1 MTDPVRMFATAVPGL
16 GSLVSR
22 ELASMGIRS
31 TGTGSDGRSDI
42 VLFEARPGD
51 VRDLRTVEDVFVE
64 IGRTLR
70 SEGDRPQWISK
81 RLWKPA
87 RLQAALAIRG
97 RARPPTFRVVARVLQ
112 ERSFLR
118 TELRRQ
124 FSGLISR
131 ERPQWKFADPAS
143 LEFWVSEYRAGRF
156 VAGLRITDA
165 GMRQHGGR
173 KSERTGALRP
183 TVAAAMVGLAGKPAE
198 TLLDPCCGSGTVL
211 REARAAGW
219 SVAGSDI
226 DTDAVEI
233 ARRNLGDPAAV
244 TVADARALDRPD
256 GSVAACVSNLPFG
269 QQYSVDEP
277 MADWLRVVLDEL
289 ARITR
294 PGGRIVLLAPKIP
307 AVPDTLRRRERFP
320 LTLLGTRT
328 AIWVYDR
335 R

>member
-1 MTDPVRMFATAVPGL
+1 MFATAMPGL
-16 GSLVSR
+16 GPLVSR
-22 ELASMGIRS
+22 ELTSLGIRS
-31 TGTGSDGRSDI
+31 TGAGSDGRSDI
-42 VLFEARPGD
+42 VLFEATPDD

-97 RARPPTFRVVARVLQ
+97 RSRPPTFRVVARVLQ

-118 TELRRQ
+118 TELRRH
-124 FSGLISR
+124 FSGVIAR
-131 ERPQWKFADPAS
+131 ERPQWKFADPATM
-143 LEFWVSEYRAGRF
+143 EFWVSEYRAGRF

-165 GMRQHGGR
+165 TMRQHGGR
-173 KSERTGALRP
+173 KSERSGALRP
-183 TVAAAMVGLAGKPAE
+183 TVAAAMVGLAGKPSG
-198 TLLDPCCGSGTVL
+198 TLLDPCCGSGTIL
-211 REARAAGW
+211 REARTAGW
-219 SVAGSDI
+219 PVAGSDV
-226 DTDAVEI
+226 DAAAVEI

-244 TVADARALDRPD
+244 AVADARSLDRPD

-269 QQYSVDEP
+269 RQYAVEEP
-277 MADWLRVVLDEL
+277 MEDWLRTVLGEL
-289 ARITR
+289 ARVTR
-294 PGGRIVLLAPKIP
+294 SGGRIVLLAPKIP
-307 AVPDTLRRRERFP
+307 VTVSNLHRRDRYP

>member
-1 MTDPVRMFATAVPGL
+1 MFATAIPGL
-16 GSLVSR
+16 GALVSR
-22 ELASMGIRS
+22 ELTGRGVRP

-42 VLFEARPGD
+42 VLFEARPD
-51 VRDLRTVEDVFVE
+51 EVRDLRTVEDVFVE

-87 RLQAALAIRG
+87 RVQAAVAIRG

-118 TELRRQ
+118 TELRRH
-124 FSGLISR
+124 FSGQISR
-131 ERPQWKFADPAS
+131 ERPQWQFADPAT
-143 LEFWVSEYRAGRF
+143 LEFWVSEYRSGRF
-156 VAGLRITDA
+156 VAGLRITDSS
-165 GMRQHGGR
+165 MRQHGGR
-173 KSERTGALRP
+173 AKERSGALRP
-183 TVAAAMVGLAGKPAE
+183 TVAAAMVGLAGSADGV
-198 TLLDPCCGSGTVL
+198 LLDPCCGSGTIL
-211 REARAAGW
+211 REARTAGW

-226 DTDAVEI
+226 DAAAVEI
-233 ARRNLGDPAAV
+233 ARRNLGDPGAV
-244 TVADARALDRPD
+244 AVADARSLDRPD
-256 GSVAACVSNLPFG
+256 SSVAACVANLPFG

-277 MADWLRVVLDEL
+277 MTDWLRAVLGEL

-294 PGGRIVLLAPKIP
+294 RGGRIVLLAPKIP
-307 AVPDTLRRRERFP
+307 ATVDNLHRRERYP